1 MCWSY
6 RALLKYCELLEIVEQ
21 KWLVAQKNLCYT
33 CTYLIHFN
41 PDMSPL
47 SCLWFA
53 RDFHLKR
60 ALSARTTFSCVFC
73 ISDLS
78 ALFLRSSWCCFG
90 FLAALF
96 FYFCWDV
103 KKIDTITSVR
113 TIFQCN
119 SVWGLQHYYPN
130 KAILFYS
137 TVMVPLHLGQT

>member
-1 MCWSY
+1 MNFWKLWNKSD
-6 RALLKYCELLEIVEQ
+6 
-21 KWLVAQKNLCYT
+21 WLHKHLCYT
-33 CTYLIHFN
+33 CTYLIQFN

-96 FYFCWDV
+96 FYFFCMS
-103 KKIDTITSVR
+103 KKLIPLPQLELSSNVIQYEDCNITIQT
-113 TIFQCN
+113 
-119 SVWGLQHYYPN
+119 
-130 KAILFYS
+130 KLFYS
-137 TVMVPLHLGQT
+137 ILQWWYLCI

>member
-6 RALLKYCELLEIVEQ
+6 RALIKYCELL
-21 KWLVAQKNLCYT
+21 KLLNKSDWLHKHLCYT
-33 CTYLIHFN
+33 CTYLIQFN

>member
-1 MCWSY
+1 MNFWKLWNKSD
-6 RALLKYCELLEIVEQ
+6 
-21 KWLVAQKNLCYT
+21 WLHKHLCYT

-90 FLAALF
+90 FLAAPF

-119 SVWGLQHYYPN
+119 SVWGLLHYYPN